1 MSKFIKTAKKLAAG
15 AALAGAAG
23 YLAGLLT
30 APKSGRETREEL
42 RSATGGKFSEI
53 EKQLKGLHGELDS
66 LAGEAKDKGDD
77 LSGKAQ
83 KELHKLAESAK
94 DSKEKVREVLTS
106 VQSGKASDKDLN
118 KALADAKH
126 AIDHIKDYLKK

>member
-30 APKSGRETREEL
+30 APKSGRETREEI
-42 RSATGGKFSEI
+42 RSATGSKISEV
-53 EKQLKGLHGELDS
+53 EKQLKNLHGELDS
-66 LAGEAKDKGDD
+66 LAGEAKGRGDD
-77 LSGKAQ
+77 LNGKAQ
-83 KELHKLAESAK
+83 KELHKLAETAK
-94 DSKEKVREVLTS
+94 DSKDKVREVLTS
-106 VQSGKASDKDLN
+106 VQKGKATDKDLT
-118 KALADAKH
+118 KAVADAKH